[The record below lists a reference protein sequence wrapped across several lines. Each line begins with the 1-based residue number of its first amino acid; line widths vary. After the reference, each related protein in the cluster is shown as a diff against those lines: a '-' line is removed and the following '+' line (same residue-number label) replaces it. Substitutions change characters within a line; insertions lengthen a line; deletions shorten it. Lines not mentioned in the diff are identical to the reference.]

1 MSTSSWL
8 GSVWSLRGQ
17 ERLLIGEIR
26 AIDGEQVTLA
36 VVGLGEG
43 APEGMELLPAVE
55 AGSRLARVRSATL
68 LGRWKR
74 LGGESGAPA

>member
-1 MSTSSWL
+1 VSTSSWL

-43 APEGMELLPAVE
+43 APEGMELLPA
-55 AGSRLARVRSATL
+55 AGSGSRLARVRSATL

>member
-26 AIDGEQVTLA
+26 AIDGEQVTLS

-43 APEGMELLPAVE
+43 APDGMELLPVSE
-55 AGSRLARVRSATL
+55 AGNRLARVKSATL
-68 LGRWKR
+68 LVRWTR
-74 LGGESGAPA
+74 MGGESGAPA

>member
-43 APEGMELLPAVE
+43 APDGMELLPVIE
-55 AGSRLARVRSATL
+55 AGSRLARVRSTTL

-74 LGGESGAPA
+74 MGGESGAPA

>member
-36 VVGLGEG
+36 VVGLGEA
-43 APEGMELLPAVE
+43 APDGLELLPAAE
-55 AGSRLARVRSATL
+55 AGSRLARVKSATL

-74 LGGESGAPA
+74 MGGEPGAAV